1 MKKLFLLIAVAA
13 MSLTAGAQTLEWGV
27 HAGLNVASQRL
38 SVDGASVSPDSHA
51 QFQAGFSLAA
61 RMSNDLPIY
70 LQTGLDFTGRG
81 CESQGASDNLYYL
94 QLPVTAS
101 YYVNVGRIVSIRPYV
116 GLYYALGLFS
126 NAKVEGKAQ
135 EIDGSKFD
143 YFSKYDEY
151 DGLQCYKR
159 SDFGLRFGADVV
171 LMKHYSVGLG
181 YDLGLMNIN
190 KDMLDEGK
198 IRNGVF
204 YIRLGYNF

>member
-1 MKKLFLLIAVAA
+1 MMKKLFLLIAAA
-13 MSLTAGAQTLEWGV
+13 AASLTAGAQRLEWGV
-27 HAGLNVASQRL
+27 HAGLNLANERL
-38 SVDGASVSPDSHA
+38 VIDGASVSPNSHA
-51 QFQAGFSLAA
+51 QFQVGFSLAA

-81 CESQGASDNLYYL
+81 GESQGVSDNLYYL

-126 NAKVEGKAQ
+126 NTKVDGKAE
-135 EIDGSKFD
+135 EIDGSRFD
-143 YFSKYDEY
+143 YFSKY

-171 LMKHYSVGLG
+171 LATHYSVGLG